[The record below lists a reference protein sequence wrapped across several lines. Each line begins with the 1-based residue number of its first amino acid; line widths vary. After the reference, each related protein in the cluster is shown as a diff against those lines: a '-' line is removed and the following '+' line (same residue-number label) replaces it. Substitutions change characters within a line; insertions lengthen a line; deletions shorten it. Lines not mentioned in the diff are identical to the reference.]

1 MPPYADPEVRR
12 RVNRQALQRKRAAA
26 RRQAAEP
33 RPSPA
38 PQWSPPAPPAAP
50 ARNGTGVRGTPEAR
64 RLRDAPPAP
73 GGGHYYQILATEVR
87 PIPAG
92 LIAAIFVAAGLLVA
106 GVWYLASR
114 ESAAEVGGLID
125 WMVNPS

>member
-1 MPPYADPEVRR
+1 MPPYADPELRR

-26 RRQAAEP
+26 RRQAEP

-73 GGGHYYQILATEVR
+73 GGGHCYQLLATEVR
-87 PIPAG
+87 PIPVG
-92 LIAAIFVAAGLLVA
+92 LIVALLVAAGLLAA
-106 GVWYLASR
+106 GAWYLASR
-114 ESAAEVGGLID
+114 ESAAEGRGPIG
-125 WMVNPS
+125 